1 MKYILNNSVMIHE
14 SPTDGIMVSVTGSPI
29 ININEKEEEVLKI
42 FSEFTRPMSYEE
54 AYSRICSKVFVSE
67 DDYQE
72 CFEFMRTNNLLKVV
86 SESKEVLTSYQL
98 EKYNRQISS
107 FASLPGIEMSD
118 AKVMQKKICN
128 SHVCIIGVG
137 GTGSHLA
144 LALASIGVEHM
155 TLVDFDMIELSNT
168 ARQILY
174 DETDI
179 GKLKLDVAK
188 EKLEKYN
195 SNLKV
200 DTYNIEIKN
209 AEDLS
214 FLQNKQIDLLILCAD
229 TPRGKIQ
236 FIVDEMA
243 VNYNIPWFCYGPYNH
258 SQIVIGPLFIPGEGQ
273 TYSDIYPD
281 DIISANNR
289 KDEIS
294 EINRHFVASIC
305 DPYNGFASQFAAIE
319 TFKYL
324 SGIRKPS
331 IINRRYYIDTDT
343 WEKEYIDYD

>member
-14 SPTDGIMVSVTGSPI
+14 SLTEGIMVSVTGSPI
-29 ININEKEEEVLKI
+29 ISIDEKEEEVLKI
-42 FSEFTRPMSYEE
+42 FSEFMRPMSYEE

-72 CFEFMRTNNLLKVV
+72 CFEFMRMNNLLKVV
-86 SESKEVLTSYQL
+86 SESEEVLTSYQL
-98 EKYNRQISS
+98 EKYNRQICS
-107 FASLPGIEMSD
+107 FASLPGVEMSD
-118 AKVMQKKICN
+118 AKETQKRICN
-128 SHVCIIGVG
+128 SHVCIVGVG

-155 TLVDFDMIELSNT
+155 ILIDFDMVELSNT
-168 ARQILY
+168 TRQILY

-195 SNLKV
+195 SNLEIE
-200 DTYNIEIKN
+200 TYNAEIKN
-209 AEDLS
+209 IEDLR
-214 FLQNKQIDLLILCAD
+214 FLQDKQVDLLILCAD

-236 FIVDEMA
+236 FIIDEVA
-243 VNYNIPWFCYGPYNH
+243 TNYNIPWFCYGPYNH
-258 SQIVIGPLFIPGEGQ
+258 SQVVIGPLFIPGEGR
-273 TYSDIYPD
+273 TYSDIYPN
-281 DIISANNR
+281 DIMSIDNI
-289 KDEIS
+289 KEEIK
-294 EINRHFVASIC
+294 EINQHFVASIC

-319 TFKYL
+319 AFKYL

-331 IINRRYYIDTDT
+331 IIKRRYYIDTDT